1 MAVDWKNMLLV
12 AKNIPVVSRK
22 NIEVVHSFSPLSQ
35 KVWLGIRS
43 LF

>member
-1 MAVDWKNMLLV
+1 MAVDWKNMLLA
-12 AKNIPVVSRK
+12 AKNIPVLSQK
-22 NIEVVHSFSPLSQ
+22 NMEVVHYFSPLSQ